1 MSINI
6 NKTWAMP
13 NKETFSIKPIK
24 ELVQRYVKPNSL
36 WVDPFA
42 GNSKI
47 AQITNDLDVDTTALY
62 HKEALDFLK
71 SLKDNE
77 FNGCLFDPP
86 YSPRQLSEVYKKNKL
101 SVTMETTQSSYW
113 SNCKKEIAR
122 IVKENGYVIS
132 CGWNSGGIGK
142 KFGFDQIEILLVAH
156 GGWHNDTIVTVERSY
171 RL

>member
-101 SVTMETTQSSYW
+101 SVTMETTQMYIGKNNEVKLKVEDYERDGW
-113 SNCKKEIAR
+113 SMKLKKE
-122 IVKENGYVIS
+122 
-132 CGWNSGGIGK
+132 C
-142 KFGFDQIEILLVAH
+142 D
-156 GGWHNDTIVTVERSY
+156 
-171 RL
+171 